1 MNVRS
6 AVKFPRNRNFR
17 PSASAEVNLSA
28 LQRNFKRLRRLAGKA
43 LLWPVVKADAYGH
56 GLVEVARAL
65 RRAGADRFTVAFW
78 HEGARLRQAGIR
90 APILLIAPLAPGEEE
105 EALRW
110 RLTPQVSSFEGALA
124 LSRAARKQGVLAR
137 VHVEIDSGMGRVGFS
152 PEEWRRAAAKVRALP
167 FLRVEMIYT
176 HLATA
181 DWENPVFAKKQVRAF
196 QELLAEE
203 NRKVGG
209 GPSGA
214 HLANSAALLSGFS
227 PKPSLGAR
235 PGLSLYGVYP
245 HPRFRKSVALEPVMT
260 FRAKLIHV
268 KTLKKGES
276 VSYGRT
282 FIAPRRMRVGVL
294 GIGYADGVLRSLSN
308 RGAVWIKGKRAPIC
322 GAVCMDMTMVDLT
335 ACRDARPGDEAV
347 VFGREGKKTYPVEE
361 QAEAARTIPYEL
373 LCAVGS
379 RIPRIYKGGGSCS
392 SGR

>member
-1 MNVRS
+1 MNVKS
-6 AVKFPRNRNFR
+6 ALKFPRNRNLR
-17 PSASAEVNLSA
+17 PSASAEVDLSA
-28 LQRNFKRLRRLAGKA
+28 LQRNFKRLRRLAGKT

-65 RRAGADRFTVAFW
+65 LHVGADRFTVAFW

-90 APILLIAPLAPGEEE
+90 SPILLIAPLAPGEEE
-105 EALRW
+105 AALRW
-110 RLTPQVSSFEGALA
+110 RLTPQISSFEGALA
-124 LSRAARKQGVLAR
+124 LSQAARKQGVPAR

-152 PEEWRRAAAKVRALP
+152 PEEWRRAAAKIRSLP
-167 FLRVEMIYT
+167 FLHVEMIYT

-181 DWENPVFAKKQVRAF
+181 DWENPAFAKKQVHAF
-196 QELLAEE
+196 QALLAEE
-203 NRKVGG
+203 NRKVGV
-209 GPSGA
+209 SFGA
-214 HLANSAALLSGFS
+214 HLSNSAALLSGFS

-245 HPRFRKSVALEPVMT
+245 HSRFRKNLALEPVMT

-268 KTLKKGES
+268 KTLEKGES

-282 FIAPRRMRVGVL
+282 FIAPRRMRIGVL

-308 RGAVWIKGKRAPIC
+308 RGAVWVKGKRAPIR

-335 ACRDARPGDEAV
+335 TCRGARPGDEAV

-361 QAEAARTIPYEL
+361 QAEAAQTIPYEL

-379 RIPRIYKGGGSCS
+379 RIPRIYKGGVPC
-392 SGR
+392 